1 MKKKLLTLLICSAIT
16 LSAVPYHALAYTVD
30 IQKVKIVQSVNFR
43 TEPSTSGERIRY
55 LQPGELLDIVSTP
68 SSNWLQVKDSKG
80 TVGYVSSSSTYIQL
94 TTVSVTPEPN
104 GEILSSVSFRTGPS
118 TDASRIRY
126 IPKGEQVW
134 VLEKVNSYW
143 YKVGDKN
150 NVVGYVSTGSQYITT
165 TFKEVEEP
173 IEEPL
178 EELFPSPPNAT
189 IVSSVSFRTGPNTDA
204 SRIRYLQKD
213 EEVLVLDKPNENW
226 YNIQD
231 KNGVSGFV
239 STSNKYIKS
248 TYVEPYKLLAPAVAA
263 QKVIDAGMKYLGTP
277 YEFGS
282 SRDNTSTFDCSDF
295 VRQSYLDGIG
305 QLLPGDSR
313 SQSAYVK
320 AVGKTSS
327 DWKKLKKGDLLF
339 FMSYKGNSVASYNGI
354 NKATETV
361 THVGIY
367 LGDGKMLHTY
377 SKDSGGV
384 RVDSIADSQW
394 ELRYLHGGSTY

>member
-1 MKKKLLTLLICSAIT
+1 MKKKLLALLICSAIT
-16 LSAVPYHALAYTVD
+16 LSTVPYHALAYTVD
-30 IQKVKIVQSVNFR
+30 VQKVKIVQSVNFR
-43 TEPSTSGERIRY
+43 AEPSTSGARIRY

-68 SSNWLQVKDSKG
+68 SSNWLQVRDSKG
-80 TVGYVSSSSTYIQL
+80 TVGYVSSSPTYIQL
-94 TTVSVTPEPN
+94 TTVNVTPEPN

-118 TDASRIRY
+118 TDASRIRFLQ
-126 IPKGEQVW
+126 KGEPVW

-150 NVVGYVSTGSQYITT
+150 NVIGYVSTGSQYIATT
-165 TFKEVEEP
+165 YGVIEEP
-173 IEEPL
+173 IED
-178 EELFPSPPNAT
+178 LFPSPPNAT
-189 IVSSVSFRTGPNTDA
+189 IVSSVSFRTGPDTNA
-204 SRIRYLQKD
+204 GRIRYLPKG
-213 EEVLVLDKPNENW
+213 EEVLVLDKPNEYW

-239 STSNKYIKS
+239 STSSKYITT
-248 TYVEPYKLLAPAVAA
+248 TYVEPYKQMNPTVAA
-263 QKVIDAGMKYLGTP
+263 QKAIDAGMKYLGTP

-282 SRDNTSTFDCSDF
+282 SRSDTSTFDCSDF

-327 DWKKLKKGDLLF
+327 DWNKLKKGDLLF
-339 FMSYKGNSVASYNGI
+339 FMSYKGYSASSYSGI
-354 NKATETV
+354 NKSTETV

-377 SKDSGGV
+377 SQESGGV
-384 RVDSIADSQW
+384 RVDSIAGTQW
-394 ELRYLHGGSTY
+394 ELRFLHGGSTY